1 MARVRQGENSAL
13 AELEFAAALVR
24 SGLTP
29 ELEPQV
35 RSRQL
40 DCSVEVGSEIVF
52 AEVIAPE
59 TSEAIRDAYAAIER
73 VALELVERSKG
84 THTEILLTVE
94 PDTKFD
100 TIITSATAT
109 PPDETVHNVEG
120 TGWVRR
126 VSLASQPPEV
136 APQIPNP
143 DPRPAIFTTRLR
155 QEDDTI
161 TSAMVR
167 LPILDE
173 RTHRLLSAE
182 LHHFSQAERNILVV
196 RVTSVPGG
204 MEWWLSLTQRWFQPT
219 RNRRVGAVV
228 LYETAL
234 IGTPPA
240 VRQRWRIVENPYAYV
255 PVPNELITAIGAV
268 DESSVWSEDTRA
280 V

>member
-1 MARVRQGENSAL
+1 MQIPEDILQRWSSFVTDWCLGVEPVEPSTAVNGAFCTLRRLWPEYVNDIQEQGARGIAVVASAVSLGLTLAACRPLKGFQPVMARVRQGENSAL

-40 DCSVEVGSEIVF
+40 DCSVEVGSEIVL
-52 AEVIAPE
+52 AEVITPE

-84 THTEILLTVE
+84 THTEVLLTVE

-126 VSLASQPPEV
+126 VSLASQAPEV

-143 DPRPAIFTTRLR
+143 DPRPAVLRPALDRKMTQSRLLR
-155 QEDDTI
+155 FACQYW
-161 TSAMVR
+161 TSAR
-167 LPILDE
+167 IGSSQQNSITFHK
-173 RTHRLLSAE
+173 RSGT
-182 LHHFSQAERNILVV
+182 FSSFA
-196 RVTSVPGG
+196 
-204 MEWWLSLTQRWFQPT
+204 
-219 RNRRVGAVV
+219 
-228 LYETAL
+228 
-234 IGTPPA
+234 
-240 VRQRWRIVENPYAYV
+240 
-255 PVPNELITAIGAV
+255 
-268 DESSVWSEDTRA
+268 
-280 V
+280 